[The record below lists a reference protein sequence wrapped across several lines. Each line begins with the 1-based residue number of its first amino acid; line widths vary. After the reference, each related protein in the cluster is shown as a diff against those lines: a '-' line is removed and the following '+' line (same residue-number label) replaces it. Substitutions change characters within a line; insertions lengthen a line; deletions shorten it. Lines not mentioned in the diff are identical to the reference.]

1 MRWLHLSD
9 IHLNKEFNDMMS
21 NVMRY
26 ELPQYIL
33 DHSIKADYLF
43 ITGDYRDSAYKRV
56 CEFNEEIDVAAE
68 NVAKYILN
76 IAECLNLSQDH
87 IFLVPGNHD
96 LERGDEDENII
107 EHTINK
113 HLVYKDGIGKE
124 EKKYLQQRFEFFYKV
139 YKHIHPEDKSWEK
152 DIHQYISKD
161 GFDLLL
167 LNSAIACYGKEKEGE
182 IIIDTI
188 EVEKAMHKPYLENT
202 HKPLFVLSHYS
213 LKYLAPKEQEN
224 LKQLFR
230 DRPVFYLCGHS
241 HKLNICYDDECDI
254 WEIMVGTTKKA
265 DGAAPI
271 VSLGEMTIGGN
282 LSSLD
287 FYKYDYINKGRW
299 IPYQSLKCQKFLT
312 KLEFFGK
319 NFKLKNINDAQI
331 IQLQM
336 QSTVASTRQE
346 RKDTLKTLSALRYE
360 LLDIRVVNTYTIC
373 VYELPV
379 TASILIGYALHKRN
393 NINLFY
399 QAGMSF
405 YSNASPK
412 NVLDFQESIEDR
424 IVNSIKTEKVDLCF
438 YIQAKMRDDGMASFL
453 EYINILERSGKLTPC
468 IVMLKNTERYNQDY
482 NLTISSSIIADKI
495 VEYYEDIKKKY
506 SQQVKVHLFYNGF
519 SGMAVLLGNQM
530 PTTFPIQLYDYDMS
544 NQTYSPSFLLK
555 SNIFAM

>member
-1 MRWLHLSD
+1 MMRWLHLSD

-56 CEFNEEIDVAAE
+56 SEFNEEIDIAAE
-68 NVAKYILN
+68 NVSKYILN
-76 IAECLNLSQDH
+76 IAKCLNISQDH

-96 LERGDEDENII
+96 LERGDEDENIV
-107 EHTINK
+107 ELTIK
-113 HLVYKDGIGKE
+113 HLVYKDGIGKN
-124 EKKYLQQRFEFFYKV
+124 EKNYLQERFEFFYKV
-139 YKHIHPEDKSWEK
+139 YEHIHPEDKSWEK
-152 DIHQYISKD
+152 DLHQYISRD

-188 EVEKAMHKPYLENT
+188 EVERVMHKPYLENT

-213 LKYLAPKEQEN
+213 LECLAPNEQEN

-241 HKLNICYDDECDI
+241 HKLNFCYDDEIDT

-271 VSLGEMTIGGN
+271 ISLGEMTIGGD

-287 FYKYDYINKGRW
+287 FYKYDYTNKGRW
-299 IPYQSLKCQKFLT
+299 IPYQSLKCQKYLE

-319 NFKLKNINDAQI
+319 NYKLKNIEDAQI

-336 QSTVASTRQE
+336 QSTMASTRQD
-346 RKDTLKTLSALRYE
+346 RKDTLKILSALRYE
-360 LLDIRVVNTYTIC
+360 LLDIRGVNTYTIC

-379 TASILIGYALHKRN
+379 TASILIGYALHMRK

-399 QAGMSF
+399 QAGVAF
-405 YSNASPK
+405 YSNTSTK
-412 NVLDFQESIEDR
+412 NILKFQESIENR
-424 IVNSIKTEKVDLCF
+424 ILNSIKTVKVDLCF
-438 YIQAKMRDDGMASFL
+438 YIQAKMRDDGIASFL
-453 EYINILERSGKLTPC
+453 EHINILEKRGKLTPY
-468 IVMLKNTERYNQDY
+468 IVMLKNTERYNQDF
-482 NLTISSSIIADKI
+482 NLRISASIISDKI
-495 VEYYEDIKKKY
+495 VEYYDNIKIKYCKK
-506 SQQVKVHLFYNGF
+506 VKVHLFYNGF
-519 SGMAVLLGNQM
+519 SGLAVFLGNQM

-544 NQTYSPSFLLK
+544 NQTYSPSFQLK
-555 SNIFAM
+555 SNIFDM